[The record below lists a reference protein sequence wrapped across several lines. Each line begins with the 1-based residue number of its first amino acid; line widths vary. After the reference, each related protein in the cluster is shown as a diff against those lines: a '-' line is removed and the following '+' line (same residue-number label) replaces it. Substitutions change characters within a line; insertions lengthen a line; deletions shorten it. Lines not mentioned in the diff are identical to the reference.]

1 VTRIALA
8 DLLLPAVDT
17 PLPPAL
23 AAMQTRALALAG
35 GFQARGIRRAVVH
48 LDDAWEL
55 ACVLLGAWRAG
66 VCVTLPGDELPGT
79 VARVAPSVQCWINDG
94 GTLGDLTAD
103 LAAEDAASLAMAP
116 ATAVALHAVKP
127 DALVGDTLD
136 PQPLALDLPC
146 LVLATSG
153 STGESKLIGKTLAQL
168 ANEVDVL
175 DTLWGESLR
184 DATVLGSVSTQ
195 HIYGLLFRV
204 LWPLSAGCSIV
215 RKQLPFPEDL
225 QRATLWHARAV
236 WISSPALLKRM
247 GDNLDWTAL
256 AGRVA
261 KVFSSGGPLAAE
273 TSQSLQARLGQA
285 PIEVYGSSE
294 TGGVGWRQGGDR
306 WTPFPGTDIGQDE
319 DGSLWVRSSYLP
331 PGHTEHMA
339 DAVQIDADG
348 FRLLGRLDRIVKLE
362 EKRISLPRIEQVL
375 CSHDWV
381 SDARLGVVS
390 GRRASLGAVVA
401 LNQAGI
407 DALRGGGRRALIEVL
422 RQALAPHVED
432 LARPRRW
439 RFVRH
444 LSSNSQGKLRQV
456 DVDAQL
462 QADRPHGPIINSIER
477 QEDTQH
483 IQLEVPL
490 DLAHFSGHFTQAP
503 VLPGVLQI
511 GWAIDLARQH
521 LDLPPCFAGMEV
533 IKFQRLL
540 RPGDASLL
548 ELRFDATRGK
558 LYFNYRTGDVP
569 NSSGRILFKHHHA

>member
-1 VTRIALA
+1 MRLALA
-8 DLLLPAVDT
+8 DLLLPAPGTTDLA
-17 PLPPAL
+17 PL
-23 AAMQTRALALAG
+23 QTRALAMAG
-35 GFQARGIRRAVVH
+35 GFHARGIRQVAVY

-66 VCVTLPGDELPGT
+66 VCVTLPGDQLPGT
-79 VARVAPSVQCWINDG
+79 IARLAPTVQCWVNENG
-94 GTLGDLTAD
+94 AV
-103 LAAEDAASLAMAP
+103 AEPATDDPVSATPSTVTPAVAASTLLTLA
-116 ATAVALHAVKP
+116 P
-127 DALVGDTLD
+127 DALID
-136 PQPLALDLPC
+136 QPLPAQSLALGLPG
-146 LVLATSG
+146 LILATSG
-153 STGESKLIGKTLAQL
+153 STGESKLIGKTLTQL

-175 DTLWGESLR
+175 ETLWGDALR
-184 DATVLGSVSTQ
+184 HATILGSVSTQ

-204 LWPLSAGCSIV
+204 LWPLIAGRSID

-225 QRATLWHARAV
+225 QRATLAHDQVA

-247 GDNLDWTAL
+247 GDNLDWAAL
-256 AGRVA
+256 GSRVA

-273 TSQSLQARLGQA
+273 TSQSLHARLGQA

-306 WTPFPGTDIGQDE
+306 WTPFPGTDIGQDA

-331 PGHTEHMA
+331 LGHTEHMA

-375 CSHDWV
+375 CIHDWV

-390 GRRASLGAVVA
+390 GRRASLGALVA
-401 LNQAGI
+401 LSSAGI
-407 DALRGGGRRALIEVL
+407 DALRAGGRRAMTEVL
-422 RQALAPHVED
+422 RQALAPHVEE
-432 LARPRRW
+432 LALPRRW

-444 LSSNSQGKLRQV
+444 LPTNSQGKLRQV

-462 QADRPHGPIINSIER
+462 QADRPHSPIVQHLDR
-477 QEDTQH
+477 QGDTLH

-511 GWAIDLARQH
+511 GWAIELARQH
-521 LDLPPCFAGMEV
+521 LDFPPCFAGMEV

-540 RPGDASLL
+540 RPGDTTLL
-548 ELRFDATRGK
+548 ELRFDAARGK
-558 LYFNYRTGDVP
+558 LYFSYRADDAP
-569 NSSGRILFKHHHA
+569 NSSGRVLFKDHHA

>member
-1 VTRIALA
+1 
-8 DLLLPAVDT
+8 
-17 PLPPAL
+17 
-23 AAMQTRALALAG
+23 
-35 GFQARGIRRAVVH
+35 
-48 LDDAWEL
+48 
-55 ACVLLGAWRAG
+55 VL
-66 VCVTLPGDELPGT
+66 E
-79 VARVAPSVQCWINDG
+79 
-94 GTLGDLTAD
+94 
-103 LAAEDAASLAMAP
+103 
-116 ATAVALHAVKP
+116 
-127 DALVGDTLD
+127 
-136 PQPLALDLPC
+136 
-146 LVLATSG
+146 
-153 STGESKLIGKTLAQL
+153 
-168 ANEVDVL
+168 
-175 DTLWGESLR
+175 TLWGESLR

-204 LWPLSAGCSIV
+204 LWPLSAGRNMV
-215 RKQLPFPEDL
+215 RKQLPFPEDV

-247 GDNLDWTAL
+247 GDNLDWAAL
-256 AGRVA
+256 AGRVV

-273 TSQSLQARLGQA
+273 TAQSLQARLGQA
-285 PIEVYGSSE
+285 PVEVYGSSE
-294 TGGVGWRQGGDR
+294 TGGVGWRQGGER
-306 WTPFPGTDIGQDE
+306 WTPFPGTDIGQDD

-339 DAVQIDADG
+339 DAVQIEADG

-375 CSHDWV
+375 CSHEWV
-381 SDARLGVVS
+381 SDARLGVVT

-407 DALRGGGRRALIEVL
+407 GALRAGGRRALIEVL

-456 DVDAQL
+456 DVEAQL
-462 QADRPHGPIINSIER
+462 QADRPRGPIVNGVDR
-477 QEDTQH
+477 QGDVLNM
-483 IQLEVPL
+483 QLEVPL

-521 LDLPPCFAGMEV
+521 LELPPCFAGMEV

-540 RPGDASLL
+540 RPGDTSLL
-548 ELRFDATRGK
+548 ELRFDAARSK
-558 LYFNYRTGDVP
+558 LYFSYRSDDAP
-569 NSSGRILFKHHHA
+569 NSSGRILFKHHDA

>member
-1 VTRIALA
+1 MTRIALA
-8 DLLLPAVDT
+8 ELLLPPAGTVVS
-17 PLPPAL
+17 PAL
-23 AAMQTRALALAG
+23 AAVQTRALALAG
-35 GFQARGIRRAVVH
+35 GFHARGIRHAAVH

-66 VCVTLPGDELPGT
+66 VCVTLPGDQLPGT
-79 VARVAPSVQCWINDG
+79 LARLAPTMQCWVNDEG
-94 GTLGDLTAD
+94 GAGAVTPDALIGEP
-103 LAAEDAASLAMAP
+103 LAAEVLS
-116 ATAVALHAVKP
+116 
-127 DALVGDTLD
+127 
-136 PQPLALDLPC
+136 LDLRC

-153 STGESKLIGKTLAQL
+153 STGESKLIDKTLAQL

-175 DTLWGESLR
+175 EALWGEALS
-184 DATVLGSVSTQ
+184 DATILGSVSTQ

-204 LWPLSAGCSIV
+204 LWPLSAGRAID
-215 RKQLPFPEDL
+215 RKQLPFPEDI
-225 QRATLWHARAV
+225 QRATLAHGRVA

-247 GDNLDWTAL
+247 GDNLDWAAL
-256 AGRVA
+256 AGRVE

-273 TSQSLQARLGQA
+273 TSQALQTRLGQA

-306 WTPFPGTDIGQDE
+306 WTPFPGTQIGHDT

-375 CSHDWV
+375 CGHAWV

-390 GRRASLGAVVA
+390 GRRASLGALVA
-401 LNQAGI
+401 LSETGI
-407 DALRGGGRRALIEVL
+407 QALRSIGRRALIEAL
-422 RQALAPHVED
+422 RQTLAPEVEE

-444 LSSNSQGKLRQV
+444 LASNSQGKLRQV

-462 QADRPHGPIINSIER
+462 AADRPRTPIVHRVER
-477 QEDTQH
+477 QDDTLSF
-483 IQLEVPL
+483 QLEVPL
-490 DLAHFSGHFTQAP
+490 DLAHFSGHFVTAP

-511 GWAIDLARQH
+511 GWAIDLAREH
-521 LDLPPCFAGMEV
+521 LSFPSDFAGMEV

-540 RPGDASLL
+540 RPGDESVL

-558 LYFNYRTGDVP
+558 LYFSYRSDDAP
-569 NSSGRILFKHHHA
+569 NSSGRILFQDQHA